1 MEENKKVNENCQSD
15 GKSGGDSGSD
25 VTNNFYM
32 EKNLQSYVFFTL
44 SSILG
49 IAFGIL
55 ALIFGLYLHRSIRG
69 ILHALLLLPAISF
82 IVSFF
87 LAFVAFNIARIICYN
102 KYNTDKNIIKR
113 RLKQYL
119 GIAIVSKERRLK
131 QIYGVTVASFICI
144 LLFIPF
150 SVILLIWQDLN
161 RFLSLF
167 LLLPILPLVEN
178 IIFFVTNNKIKIQRE
193 EAEWFAAKMEEFIN
207 ET

>member
-1 MEENKKVNENCQSD
+1 MKGNEKMNENCQND
-15 GKSGGDSGSD
+15 GNGSGD
-25 VTNNFYM
+25 VTKNFYM
-32 EKNLQSYVFFTL
+32 EKNLQAYVFFTL

-49 IAFGIL
+49 ITLGIL
-55 ALIFGLYLHRSIRG
+55 ALIFGLYLHRSIRD
-69 ILHALLLLPAISF
+69 ILHAFLLLPVISF
-82 IVSFF
+82 IFNFF
-87 LAFVAFNIARIICYN
+87 LAFVAFNIVRIICYK

-131 QIYGVTVASFICI
+131 QIFGVTVASFVCI
-144 LLFIPF
+144 LFFIPLSAF
-150 SVILLIWQDLN
+150 LVIWQDLN
-161 RFLSLF
+161 HFLLLF

-207 ET
+207 EN